1 MLCTLASGE
10 GKSRKSRELVAS
22 PFRYASDIWSFP
34 LTPSPRWAMFGF
46 YKRCDALPT
55 SLSNER
61 RGRSASVGYA
71 TDCPGSILPPLLGH
85 VTQSQIPLDVAT

>member
-34 LTPSPRWAMFGF
+34 LTTSPRWAMFGF

-61 RGRSASVGYA
+61 RGRFVICGLCYPTAPALSS
-71 TDCPGSILPPLLGH
+71 LPPAWSRDAI
-85 VTQSQIPLDVAT
+85 TNPA